1 MKTTKKDRLHFI
13 TGAVATLI
21 VSAAIVDA
29 ASQPI
34 SEMET
39 TPRNCC
45 CCCCCCQNKDEVIYT
60 SDDAQQEPSTY
71 PVGEPPP
78 RPVILS
84 R

>member
-1 MKTTKKDRLHFI
+1 MKTTKKDWLHFI
-13 TGAVATLI
+13 TVAVAATI
-21 VSAAIVDA
+21 VSSTMVDA
-29 ASQPI
+29 APQPI
-34 SEMET
+34 SKMET

-71 PVGEPPP
+71 PVSEPPP

>member
-1 MKTTKKDRLHFI
+1 MKTTKKDFI
-13 TGAVATLI
+13 AGAVVITI
-21 VSAAIVDA
+21 VLAAMVNA
-29 ASQPI
+29 APEPI

-39 TPRNCC
+39 TPRNC

>member
-1 MKTTKKDRLHFI
+1 MKTTKKDFI
-13 TGAVATLI
+13 TGAVVITI
-21 VSAAIVDA
+21 VLTAMVNAAP
-29 ASQPI
+29 QPI

-39 TPRNCC
+39 TPRNC

-71 PVGEPPP
+71 PVGEPPS

>member
-1 MKTTKKDRLHFI
+1 MKTTKKDFI
-13 TGAVATLI
+13 AGAVVITI
-21 VSAAIVDA
+21 VLAAMVNA
-29 ASQPI
+29 APEPI

-39 TPRNCC
+39 TPRNC

-71 PVGEPPP
+71 PVSEPPP

>member
-1 MKTTKKDRLHFI
+1 MKTTKKDFI
-13 TGAVATLI
+13 TGAVVITI
-21 VSAAIVDA
+21 VLSAMVNA
-29 ASQPI
+29 APQPI

-39 TPRNCC
+39 TPRN
-45 CCCCCCQNKDEVIYT
+45 CCCCCQNKDEVIYT

>member
-1 MKTTKKDRLHFI
+1 MKTTKKDFI
-13 TGAVATLI
+13 TGAVVITI
-21 VSAAIVDA
+21 VLSAMVNA
-29 ASQPI
+29 APQPI

-71 PVGEPPP
+71 PVSEPPP
-78 RPVILS
+78 HPVILS

>member
-1 MKTTKKDRLHFI
+1 MKTIKKDFI
-13 TGAVATLI
+13 TGAVVITI
-21 VSAAIVDA
+21 VLSAMVNA
-29 ASQPI
+29 APQPI

-39 TPRNCC
+39 TPRN

>member
-1 MKTTKKDRLHFI
+1 MKTNKRDWLHYI
-13 TGAVATLI
+13 TGVVAAVI
-21 VSAAIVDA
+21 VSAATVDA
-29 ASQPI
+29 ANITPVPQPK
-34 SEMET
+34 S
-39 TPRNCC
+39 C

-71 PVGEPPP
+71 PIGEPPP

>member
-1 MKTTKKDRLHFI
+1 MKTTKKDFI
-13 TGAVATLI
+13 TGAVVITI
-21 VSAAIVDA
+21 VLTAMVNAAP
-29 ASQPI
+29 QPI

-39 TPRNCC
+39 TPRN
-45 CCCCCCQNKDEVIYT
+45 CCCCCQNKDEVIYT

-71 PVGEPPP
+71 PVSEPPP

>member
-1 MKTTKKDRLHFI
+1 MKTTKKDFI
-13 TGAVATLI
+13 TGAVVITI
-21 VSAAIVDA
+21 VLAAMVNA
-29 ASQPI
+29 APEPI

-39 TPRNCC
+39 TPRNC

>member
-1 MKTTKKDRLHFI
+1 MKTTKKDFI
-13 TGAVATLI
+13 AGAVVITI
-21 VSAAIVDA
+21 VLAAMVNA
-29 ASQPI
+29 APEPI

-39 TPRNCC
+39 TPRNC

-78 RPVILS
+78 RQVILS

>member
-1 MKTTKKDRLHFI
+1 MKTTKKDWLHFI
-13 TGAVATLI
+13 TGAVAALI
-21 VSAAIVDA
+21 VSAAVVNA
-29 ASQPI
+29 APQPI

-39 TPRNCC
+39 TPRNC

-78 RPVILS
+78 QPVILS

>member
-1 MKTTKKDRLHFI
+1 MKTIKKDFI
-13 TGAVATLI
+13 TGAVVITI
-21 VSAAIVDA
+21 VLAAMVNA
-29 ASQPI
+29 APQPI

-39 TPRNCC
+39 TPRNC

-71 PVGEPPP
+71 PVGEPPT

>member
-1 MKTTKKDRLHFI
+1 MKTTKKDFI
-13 TGAVATLI
+13 TGAVVITI
-21 VSAAIVDA
+21 VLSAMVNA
-29 ASQPI
+29 APQPI

-39 TPRNCC
+39 TPRN

>member
-1 MKTTKKDRLHFI
+1 MKTTKKDFI
-13 TGAVATLI
+13 TGAVVITI
-21 VSAAIVDA
+21 VLSAMVNA
-29 ASQPI
+29 APQPI

-45 CCCCCCQNKDEVIYT
+45 LLCCCQNKDEVIYT

-71 PVGEPPP
+71 PVSEPPP

>member
-1 MKTTKKDRLHFI
+1 MKTTKKDFI
-13 TGAVATLI
+13 TGAVVITI
-21 VSAAIVDA
+21 VLAAMVNA
-29 ASQPI
+29 APQPI

-39 TPRNCC
+39 TPRN

>member
-1 MKTTKKDRLHFI
+1 MKTTKKDFI
-13 TGAVATLI
+13 TGAVVITI
-21 VSAAIVDA
+21 VLSAMVNA
-29 ASQPI
+29 APQPI

-39 TPRNCC
+39 TPRN

-71 PVGEPPP
+71 PVSEPPP

>member
-1 MKTTKKDRLHFI
+1 MKTTKKDFI
-13 TGAVATLI
+13 TGAVVITI
-21 VSAAIVDA
+21 VLAAMVNA
-29 ASQPI
+29 APQSI

-39 TPRNCC
+39 TPRNC

-71 PVGEPPP
+71 PVSEPPP